1 MKNNK
6 AGEIRE
12 EANGTTTVGIKTNDG
27 IIIAADTKVS
37 KFISTS
43 KKDISKILPIHSK
56 AAMTM
61 AGVVGHAQQIHDK
74 IKNKAQLYESRRG
87 REMPIKSITYS
98 MREIFGEEHYHV
110 APIVA
115 GVDENGNHLYEVG
128 PVGSIIE
135 YNDFTSTG
143 SGYQFATGVLEKNY
157 NENMSLKEA
166 KELALNAI
174 KTAKERDN
182 FTGNGFM
189 ICVITKDG
197 LETRKF
203 DEMPDEI

>member
-1 MKNNK
+1 MKDDK

-12 EANGTTTVGIKTNDG
+12 EINGTTTIGIKTDDG

-61 AGVVGHAQQIHDK
+61 AGVVGHAQRIHDE
-74 IKNKAQLYESRRG
+74 IKNKAKLYESRRG

-98 MREIFGEEHYHV
+98 MREIFNKDHYHV

-115 GVDENGNHLYEVG
+115 GVDENGGHLYEVG
-128 PVGSIIE
+128 SAGSIIN
-135 YNDFTSTG
+135 YDDYTSTG
-143 SGYQFATGVLEKNY
+143 SGNTYAIGVLEQEY
-157 NENMSLKEA
+157 NKDMSLNEG

-197 LETRKF
+197 LKTHKF